1 MAINQAGLRMD
12 VLLALAILGLST
24 SGCNLPFGRQ
34 DPASRIAELEAEL
47 QAARAEATAEA
58 AGGEAGEQ
66 QAAAPS
72 VLEEPFDGDAS
83 IFQLGEGAVIQDG
96 GLLLGPYPEC
106 ANDVANF
113 DQPVGCLVVC
123 QGCDRN
129 LSDYEL
135 RVGFTFEDGL
145 SDREFGVIL
154 RLVDEDLDS
163 LLDREDYLLAI
174 GFNVFDNHWRVYLH
188 EPGEL
193 DPWREITSG
202 LAGFLQPGRL
212 NELEVTTTNGGQ
224 LMVIALN
231 GNPLETLTGGAA
243 EPGQIV
249 VSPWMDSGAVGLIG
263 LGRGVQARF
272 DNFALSAAP

>member
-1 MAINQAGLRMD
+1 MTIKKPAIRVG
-12 VLLALAILGLST
+12 ALSALVILGLSMA
-24 SGCNLPFGRQ
+24 SCNLPFGRQ

-47 QAARAEATAEA
+47 QAARAEATAAAA
-58 AGGEAGEQ
+58 AGEADGE

-72 VLEEPFDGDAS
+72 VLEDSFEGDIS
-83 IFQLGEGAVIQDG
+83 TFQLGEGAALQDG
-96 GLLLGPYPEC
+96 ALLLGPYPEC

-123 QGCDRN
+123 QSCDRN

-193 DPWREITSG
+193 DPWREISSG
-202 LAGFLQPGRL
+202 LAGFLQAGRL
-212 NELEVTTTNGGQ
+212 NELEVTATNGGQ

-231 GNPLETLTGGAA
+231 GEPLETLTGAAA

-249 VSPWMDSGAVGLIG
+249 VSPWADSGAVGLIG

-272 DNFALSAAP
+272 DNFVLSSTP